1 MTDGPTDDLIPSS
14 DPAAIELVL
23 AVRGGDVGTIRRLI
37 DEHPDLPRWRVGDR
51 KGSRTPLH
59 MVADWPGYFPRGPEI
74 ARLLIDAGADP
85 DGGPPGLRNPDDP
98 APETPLHWAASSDD
112 VAVAAA
118 LIDGGADIEAHSS
131 GPIAGPPLVN
141 AVAYG
146 CWQVARLLV
155 ARGAQIGGLWQA
167 AALGDQARVDELLST
182 DPAPRPG
189 GPGRGVLAG
198 LPRWPAADGRVPA
211 RPGREHRRHARL
223 LGQPAGPGG
232 WRAGHDALGAGH
244 LAQGARRPRGVTGYG
259 AGGAGAPVA
268 RVSPAAAASAA

>member
-1 MTDGPTDDLIPSS
+1 MTDGPTDDLIPTS
-14 DPAAIELVL
+14 DPAAIELL
-23 AVRGGDVGTIRRLI
+23 FAIRGGDIGTIRRLTG
-37 DEHPDLPRWRVGDR
+37 EHPDLPGWRIGDR

-59 MVADWPGYFPRGPEI
+59 MVTDWPGYFPRGAEI

-85 DGGPPGLRNPDDP
+85 NGPPAGPGEP
-98 APETPLHWAASSDD
+98 EPETPLHWAASSDD

-167 AALGDQARVDELLST
+167 AALGDQARADEFLSA
-182 DPAPRPG
+182 DPAPSQHDLDEAFWQACHG
-189 GPGRGVLAG
+189 GQRRMAEHLLG
-198 LPRWPAADGRVPA
+198 LGADLNGTPSWGEDTPLEAADGLDTA
-211 RPGREHRRHARL
+211 RE
-223 LGQPAGPGG
+223 
-232 WRAGHDALGAGH
+232 ALVEWLRSRGAKK
-244 LAQGARRPRGVTGYG
+244 
-259 AGGAGAPVA
+259 
-268 RVSPAAAASAA
+268 SAKPPT

>member
-1 MTDGPTDDLIPSS
+1 MPDEPTGDLIPSG
-14 DPAAIELVL
+14 DQAALELLL
-23 AVRGGDVGTIRRLI
+23 AIRSGDTGTIRRLI
-37 DEHPDLPRWRVGDR
+37 GEHPGLPSWRIGDR

-85 DGGPPGLRNPDDP
+85 DGDPTGRRKPDDP

-118 LIDGGADIEAHSS
+118 LIDGGADIEAPSS

-155 ARGAQIGGLWQA
+155 ARGAQIGSLWQA
-167 AALGDQARVDELLST
+167 AALGDQARVDELLGA
-182 DPAPRPG
+182 DPAPSQEDLDEAFWQACHG
-189 GPGRGVLAG
+189 GQRRMAEYLLDRGANIDATPDYSDTPPVRVAG
-198 LPRWPAADGRVPA
+198 EPDTMRS
-211 RPGREHRRHARL
+211 
-223 LGQPAGPGG
+223 
-232 WRAGHDALGAGH
+232 ALVTW
-244 LAQGARRPRGVTGYG
+244 LKERGAREE
-259 AGGAGAPVA
+259 
-268 RVSPAAAASAA
+268 

>member
-1 MTDGPTDDLIPSS
+1 MTEGPTDHLIQSS

-37 DEHPDLPRWRVGDR
+37 GEHPDLPRWRIGDQ

-59 MVADWPGYFPRGPEI
+59 MVTDWPGYFLRGAEI

-85 DGGPPGLRNPDDP
+85 NGNPAGRRKPDDP
-98 APETPLHWAASSDD
+98 EPETPLHWAASSDD

-118 LIDGGADIEAHSS
+118 LIDGGADIEMPSS

-155 ARGAQIGGLWQA
+155 ARGAHIGSLWQA
-167 AALGDQARVDELLST
+167 AALGDQARVDELLSA
-182 DPAPRPG
+182 DPAPSQEDLDEAFWQACHGGQRRMAEYLLDRGANIDATPG
-189 GPGRGVLAG
+189 YSDTLPVQVAG
-198 LPRWPAADGRVPA
+198 EPDTMRS
-211 RPGREHRRHARL
+211 
-223 LGQPAGPGG
+223 
-232 WRAGHDALGAGH
+232 ALVIW
-244 LAQGARRPRGVTGYG
+244 LKERGAREE
-259 AGGAGAPVA
+259 
-268 RVSPAAAASAA
+268 